1 MGSRLSTSLFNSNAA
16 KQSLLRV
23 RALSK
28 KYVRGGLWQ
37 KRLAINAVDNVDF
50 EIMAGQTLALVGE
63 SGSGKSTVARCITRL
78 ESPDSGE
85 IVFGGTDIAK
95 LSTRDLISFRSRVQM
110 VFQDAATALN
120 PHFSAFQTIEE
131 PLLLRRKT
139 DDRNSNRALRRDIA
153 AALMTEVGISPDG
166 MQRSILHFSGGQCQR
181 LALARALALRPE
193 LLVLDEALTGLDLST
208 QAQITNLLLDL
219 QVAHRLTY
227 LLISHDMALVAR
239 LADSIAVMSGGRIVE
254 AASTQQIISDPTH
267 AATRQ
272 LVAAA
277 NSAASN
283 LSAMTS
289 TLA

>member
-1 MGSRLSTSLFNSNAA
+1 MGSRLSTNLFDSNAA

-37 KRLAINAVDNVDF
+37 KRFAINAVDNVDF
-50 EIMAGQTLALVGE
+50 EIVAGLTLALVGE

-78 ESPDSGE
+78 ETPDSGE
-85 IVFGGTDIAK
+85 IVFRGTDIAK
-95 LSTRDLISFRSRVQM
+95 LGTRELISFRSRVQM
-110 VFQDAATALN
+110 VFQDAATALS
-120 PHFSAFQTIEE
+120 PHFSAFQAIEE
-131 PLLLRRKT
+131 PLLLREKT
-139 DDRNSNRALRRDIA
+139 GDRIQNRAVRRDIV
-153 AALMTEVGISPDG
+153 AALMAEVGISPDG
-166 MQRSILHFSGGQCQR
+166 MLRSILHFSGGQCQR

-208 QAQITNLLLDL
+208 QAQIANLLLDL
-219 QVAHRLTY
+219 QVAHGLTY

-254 AASTQQIISDPTH
+254 AGPTQHIISGPTH
-267 AATRQ
+267 AATKL

-277 NSAASN
+277 SSAASN

>member
-1 MGSRLSTSLFNSNAA
+1 MSTNSFNSDAP

-23 RALSK
+23 QGLSK
-28 KYVRGGLWQ
+28 KYVLGGLWR
-37 KRLAINAVDNVDF
+37 KRLVINAVDNVSF
-50 EIMAGQTLALVGE
+50 EIMAGQTLALVGQ

-85 IVFGGTDIAK
+85 IVLGGTDIAK

-110 VFQDAATALN
+110 VFQDASTALN
-120 PHFSAFQTIEE
+120 PHFSAFEAIEE

-139 DDRNSNRALRRDIA
+139 GDRNSNRALRRDIA
-153 AALMTEVGISPDG
+153 AALMTEVGVSPDG
-166 MQRSILHFSGGQCQR
+166 MHRSILQFSGGQCQR

-208 QAQITNLLLDL
+208 QAQIANLLLDL

-227 LLISHDMALVAR
+227 LLISHDIALVAR
-239 LADSIAVMSGGRIVE
+239 LADSLAVMSNGRIVE
-254 AASTQQIISDPTH
+254 AGKTQQIISDPNH

-277 NSAASN
+277 HSAAAS

-289 TLA
+289 TQA